1 MTYSFSGRTLT
12 SAFVLASALAHGPAA
27 RADSIWERR
36 DQRAAYLFEDNRAR
50 HVGDLLT
57 VQVSENSN
65 VNEQDKRDMDKSSS
79 FHNLLNFKGSSSAG
93 SNVSRSGQMSFD
105 INGSTNRT
113 FQGQAQYKSNRV
125 FTDNITVTVI
135 DVQPNG
141 NLVIEGYRRRVVSG
155 ELRTLKVTGVVR
167 PIDIGAGNIVQS
179 QFVANF
185 QISYLGKGPESS
197 FANQGYLGRAMNL
210 LWPF

>member
-1 MTYSFSGRTLT
+1 MRYSFPGGMFLAGLVVAVVVHEGPLT
-12 SAFVLASALAHGPAA
+12 W
-27 RADSIWERR
+27 ADSLWERR
-36 DQRAAYLFEDNRAR
+36 DHRAAYLFEDNRAR
-50 HVGDLLT
+50 RVGDLLT
-57 VQVSENSN
+57 VQVNEISN
-65 VNEQDKRDMDKSSS
+65 VNEQDKRDMDKSTS
-79 FHNLLNFKGSSSAG
+79 FHNLLSYKGSSSAG
-93 SNVSRSGQMSFD
+93 KSVSRSGQLDFD

-113 FQGQAQYKSNRV
+113 FQGQAQYSSNRV
-125 FTDNITVTVI
+125 FTDSITVTVI

-155 ELRTLKVTGVVR
+155 ELRTLKVTGIVR
-167 PIDIGAGNIVQS
+167 PTDIGSGNIVQS

-197 FANQGYLGRAMNL
+197 FTNQGYWGKALNL